1 MSANIEKARCGR
13 CKTLKHKT
21 IIGNIGNGLSS
32 GQKQRILIAR
42 AIYKDPEIIF
52 LDEATSALDSK
63 TEKNI
68 HENLNYFYKN
78 KTVLII
84 AHRLSTVKNADSI
97 IVLDSGK
104 VAEIGT
110 HYELIDKKG
119 IYYNLV
125 NNQLELT

>member
-1 MSANIEKARCGR
+1 MKIACIDDFVDSLP
-13 CKTLKHKT
+13 LKHKT